1 MAEDIIKIM
10 KFKILAVS
18 IILFTIF
25 SGIMFS
31 FAFAQE
37 PIVNCELGN
46 SGVPCDFCQG
56 FEMVSRVIN
65 FLLYYAI
72 LPLTIVA
79 FLAAGII
86 FLFSG
91 DDPNKRTKGRKILWV
106 TILGILIAFSG
117 WLIVNTILDQL
128 VNEDAGIVWMPW
140 NEIPECALEEGV
152 QPPPPEIMPECNDG
166 ADNDEDFL
174 IDFREDGTG
183 DPDCSSATDNSESEE
198 VAPVPG
204 PDGTY
209 SAEEARAIFQTAGV
223 EINRTN
229 ECRTQTERGCTSLNG
244 IPRSTVSTI
253 IDIKNRCDC
262 DVMITGGTER
272 GGHSANTR
280 HGPGNPVVDLR
291 FNRTMADYI
300 RTNQERLGT
309 TKICTAPID
318 SEYRLNCGTDEDVR
332 HLHIE
337 F

>member
-1 MAEDIIKIM
+1 M

-31 FAFAQE
+31 FVFAQE
-37 PIVNCELGN
+37 PIVQCELGD
-46 SGVPCDFCQG
+46 SGTACDFCQF
-56 FEMVSRVIN
+56 FELISRVIN
-65 FLLYYAI
+65 FLLYYVI
-72 LPLTIVA
+72 PPLAIVA
-79 FLAAGII
+79 FLAAGIL

-91 DDPNKRTKGRKILWV
+91 DDPNKRTKGRKVIWV
-106 TILGILIAFSG
+106 TVLGILIAFAG

-140 NEIPECALEEGV
+140 NEIPDCAEEEGA
-152 QPPPPEIMPECNDG
+152 QPPPAGIMPECNDG
-166 ADNDEDFL
+166 LDNDGDSLTDFK
-174 IDFREDGTG
+174 EDGTG
-183 DPDCSSATDNSESEE
+183 DPDCDSATDNSESEE

-209 SAEEARAIFQTAGV
+209 SAEEARAIFGTAGV

-244 IPRSTVSTI
+244 IPRSTVSKI
-253 IDIKNRCDC
+253 IDIHNRCDC
-262 DVMITGGTER
+262 NVMITGGTER

-318 SEYRLNCGTDEDVR
+318 SEYRLNCRTDEGVR